1 MKSRRAKVERSTS
14 RNESLGEDSRRRRSQ
29 MRKKMWEE
37 MEGKDSGVVGD
48 DEGVSKDD
56 IRDTMTHVTDDLKHE
71 DVQGNYLTYS
81 KSYLQSGAARHSQGF
96 EDKNLGSSPGW
107 WAATVATYCPS
118 SPGELPKFLT
128 SKPCE

>member
-1 MKSRRAKVERSTS
+1 MKEEEDSPEVKSRRAKVERSTS

-81 KSYLQSGAARHSQGF
+81 KSYLQAGRLVIRKVLKTRIWGVPPAGGP
-96 EDKNLGSSPGW
+96 L
-107 WAATVATYCPS
+107 
-118 SPGELPKFLT
+118 L
-128 SKPCE
+128 